1 VPDLS
6 KGLQSVEGSDGSI
19 GMQHCM
25 DIHISVP
32 AVLIQKSMHID
43 C

>member
-1 VPDLS
+1 MS
-6 KGLQSVEGSDGSI
+6 TGLQSVEGSNRSI
-19 GMQHCM
+19 GVQHYM